1 MRAQLHHRRL
11 IVAIIASAALPALL
25 LGRQACQAQIVDG
38 TTAADNAAD
47 AEGASGAGEYIDPK
61 VATITVTPCE
71 GERYEVEAPDTL
83 DLAERAALAINALT
97 RVVDPARDYEVYFYT
112 RFAQKPPIL
121 RHAGA
126 PDYEGA
132 HMKFLESL
140 PLMRIISGST
150 YNIDVD
156 RKMMTSILRHTGQDG
171 LHYIPWSRV
180 STMPDFL
187 GGAPEEGSES
197 VVLKAQKPFTT
208 VWFEGR
214 GLLALSVWDQHDH
227 NPRWKQ
233 LIEKKIDRLLELAV
247 KKDDYGYFAR
257 GRYYVMGDKSP
268 VDGPMPQGFYPLFS
282 AAISHGAAAYY
293 KRTGY
298 QPALELSGRLA
309 RGLYKH
315 CNLFDKDGRFLFN
328 HFHHSTYALIGM
340 LEYASAAKDQELI
353 QFVKKA
359 YEYGKT
365 LGEPLIGFYP
375 EYPGVP
381 GLDGKLEGRKTTCE
395 SCEVADMLVLGLKLT
410 KLGVGD
416 YWEDVDRTV
425 RNQFVEN
432 QLIRTDW
439 VDKVAQKEV
448 TVEPWQDSNDAAE
461 RSVGSWAGWASAVDF
476 APGRCEVMQCCTG
489 NAARTL
495 YYVWD
500 SILTPEKNRVRV
512 NLLLNR
518 ASPQLDVDSYLPYEG
533 KVVLKI
539 KRAPAVAVRIPEWT
553 DRAAVRCDVNGR
565 AQESVLS
572 ESYLEIKELQKGD
585 VVTIEFPM
593 RQTMVM
599 REIGGVSYKLTIKGN
614 TVVDIDPKGT
624 IYPLYERQ
632 KYRLSEAPLK
642 NVVRFESEETIAW

>member
-1 MRAQLHHRRL
+1 MRSFDLSLILLILCILLDNAGAATEGGVGPTGYVDLQL
-11 IVAIIASAALPALL
+11 VAIPSPA
-25 LGRQACQAQIVDG
+25 
-38 TTAADNAAD
+38 
-47 AEGASGAGEYIDPK
+47 YK
-61 VATITVTPCE
+61 
-71 GERYEVEAPDTL
+71 GERYDAEAPDTL
-83 DLAERAALAINALT
+83 DLAERAALAINAMT
-97 RVVDPARDYEVYFYT
+97 RVVDPALDYEVYFYT
-112 RFAQKPPIL
+112 NFAQKPPIL

-156 RKMMTSILRHTGQDG
+156 RKMMAAILRYTGQDG

-180 STMPDFL
+180 SAMPDFL
-187 GGAPEEGSES
+187 GGTPTEGGED

-214 GLLALSVWDQHDH
+214 GLLALGIWDQHDR
-227 NPRWKQ
+227 NPLWKK

-247 KKDDYGYFAR
+247 KKDNYAYFSR
-257 GRYYVMGDKSP
+257 GRFYVMGDKGP
-268 VDGPMPQGFYPLFS
+268 VDGPMPQGFFPIFS
-282 AAISHGAAAYY
+282 AAISHGAAAHYR
-293 KRTGY
+293 RTGY
-298 QPALELSGRLA
+298 QPALELAGKLA
-309 RGLYKH
+309 RGLH
-315 CNLFDKDGRFLFN
+315 EHGGLFDKDSRFLFN

-340 LEYASAAKDQELI
+340 LEYASAANDQELI
-353 QFVKKA
+353 RFVKNG

-375 EYPGVP
+375 ENPGVP
-381 GLDGKLEGRKTTCE
+381 GPDGKLEGRKPTCE

-416 YWEDVDRTV
+416 YWEDVDQAV
-425 RNQFVEN
+425 RNQYVEN

-439 VDKVAQKEV
+439 VDKVAKEKTAV
-448 TVEPWQDSNDAAE
+448 QPWQDGNDAAA
-461 RSVGSWAGWASAVDF
+461 RSVGSWAGWASANDF
-476 APGRCEVMQCCTG
+476 APGSRCEVMQCCTG

-500 SILTPEKNRVRV
+500 SILTPEKDKVRV

-518 ASPQLDVDSYLPYEG
+518 ASPHLDVDSYLPYEG

-539 KRAPAVAVRIPEWT
+539 KLAPAVAVRIPPWT
-553 DRAAVRCDVNGR
+553 DRAAVRCKVNGDPR
-565 AQESVLS
+565 EFAWSGNYIETQGLR
-572 ESYLEIKELQKGD
+572 QGD
-585 VVTIEFPM
+585 VITIEFPM
-593 RQTMVM
+593 PQTTVS
-599 REIGGVSYKLTIKGN
+599 REIGGTTYKLMIKGN

-624 IYPLYERQ
+624 VYPLYERQ
-632 KYRLSEAPLK
+632 KYTSGKAPLK
-642 NVVRFESEETIAW
+642 KVTRFVSAEAIAW